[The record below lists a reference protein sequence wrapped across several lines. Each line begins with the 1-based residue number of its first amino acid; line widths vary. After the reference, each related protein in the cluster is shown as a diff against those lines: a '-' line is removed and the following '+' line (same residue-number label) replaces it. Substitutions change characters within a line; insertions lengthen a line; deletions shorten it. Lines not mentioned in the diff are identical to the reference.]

1 MDICIGYLEQGYNY
15 RPLSRPLFYQN
26 LYLIIKACYVWT
38 YGIRIVVKAGWIVD
52 CSQTAYLMANPTDPL
67 YYSNEQI

>member
-26 LYLIIKACYVWT
+26 LHLIIKACCVWT

-52 CSQTAYLMANPTDPL
+52 CSQTAYLMANPTDTL